1 MKSAKAVVLS
11 ILTGIFWA
19 SQTAYSASAL
29 FDTAH
34 FSGSGNC
41 AACHDGLFDKD
52 GNDVSIEDEWS
63 ATMMANSSRDP
74 LWQAKFASE
83 LIRTPAL
90 AHELNEVC
98 TRCHAPMANVEAA
111 ASLDEIHFFGDG
123 FSDPA
128 HPYHDA
134 AMDGVSC
141 TLCHQIADDGTL
153 GTPEGSS
160 GNFVVHTAASPFD
173 RPAFGPYV
181 SPRINPMQ
189 QFSGFTPQYAA
200 HISDSAVCASCHDLA
215 TPVIDLE
222 GDLPTLTG
230 GKFHEQA
237 VYTEWLHSA
246 FADGEDEA
254 QSCQHCHMAR
264 ADGVK
269 ISNRPRMLEARNDFA
284 RHGFYGGNTL
294 VLDILANNREAL
306 GVGEGDF
313 AASVEATRETLR
325 SAAEIGIEDMVL
337 NGDELTVRVRVT
349 NHTGHKLPTSFPS
362 RRAYLHFTVTDQ
374 NGTVLFESGRLNP
387 DGSIVGV
394 DSDAGTGYEPHYN
407 EITSADQVQ
416 VYEPIMAD
424 LNGNQTYTLLHAA
437 SYLKDNRIPPR
448 GFDKALVPDAIAVVG
463 EAAEDSDFGAGGDLV
478 TYRVPLGA
486 ASGAIS
492 VSVALNYQTLAYGF
506 LHDLRTDAAD
516 PAVARFLAMYE
527 ASPIR
532 AETIATATTSGA
544 SDPIIDPAPPPA
556 PADPS
561 NPSNGPGRP
570 GHGFGPGPIGF

>member
-1 MKSAKAVVLS
+1 MIIARTTL
-11 ILTGIFWA
+11 LTLFTGA
-19 SQTAYSASAL
+19 LLVSQTASSASAL

-41 AACHDGLFDKD
+41 AACHDGLVDKD

-63 ATMMANSSRDP
+63 ATMMANASRDP

-83 LIRTPAL
+83 LRRTPAL
-90 AHELNEVC
+90 AHELNAVC

-111 ASLDEIHFFGDG
+111 ASNDVIDFFDEG

-141 TLCHQIADDGTL
+141 TLCHQIADDETL
-153 GTPEGSS
+153 GTSEGSS
-160 GNFVVHTAASPFD
+160 GNFVVDTSVNPFD

-181 SPRINPMQ
+181 APRIDPMQ

-215 TPVIDLE
+215 TPVINLDGE
-222 GDLPTLTG
+222 SPILTG
-230 GKFHEQA
+230 GRFHEQA
-237 VYTEWLHSA
+237 VYTEWLNSG
-246 FADGEDEA
+246 FADGEVEA
-254 QSCQHCHMAR
+254 QSCQQCHMAR

-269 ISNRPRMLEARNDFA
+269 IANRPRNLDARNDFA

-313 AASVEATRETLR
+313 AASIEATRRTLR
-325 SAAEIGIEDMVL
+325 SAADIDIEDMAL
-337 NGDELTVRVRVT
+337 NDNELTVRVRVT
-349 NHTGHKLPTSFPS
+349 NHTGHKFPTSFPS
-362 RRAYLHFTVTDQ
+362 RRAYIHFTVADQ
-374 NGTVLFESGRLNP
+374 SGAVLFESGRLNP

-407 EITSADQVQ
+407 EITSPEQVQ

-437 SYLKDNRIPPR
+437 SYLKDNRILPR
-448 GFDKALVPDAIAVVG
+448 GFDKTQVPDAIAVQG
-463 EAAEDSDFGAGGDLV
+463 AAADDTDFIGGSDLV
-478 TYRVPLGA
+478 TYRIALGTFN
-486 ASGAIS
+486 GTPS
-492 VSVALNYQTLAYGF
+492 VSVALKYQTLAFGF
-506 LHDLRTDAAD
+506 LQDLAVDADD
-516 PAVARFLAMYE
+516 PVVARFLALYDGS
-527 ASPIR
+527 AIR
-532 AETIATATTSGA
+532 TETIAVPGDKSPEPEP
-544 SDPIIDPAPPPA
+544 PIIGGQPQPP
-556 PADPS
+556 
-561 NPSNGPGRP
+561 RL
-570 GHGFGPGPIGF
+570 GPGPAGPGNGHGPGDGA

>member
-1 MKSAKAVVLS
+1 MIIARAAV
-11 ILTGIFWA
+11 LTLLAGALWI
-19 SQTAYSASAL
+19 SHTTSSASAL

-41 AACHDGLFDKD
+41 AACHDGLVDKD

-63 ATMMANSSRDP
+63 PTMMANSSRDP

-83 LIRTPAL
+83 LRRTPAL
-90 AHELNEVC
+90 AHELNSVC

-111 ASLDEIHFFGDG
+111 ASLDDIHFFGDG
-123 FSDPA
+123 FSDPT

-160 GNFVVHTAASPFD
+160 GNFVVDTSANPVD

-189 QFSGFTPQYAA
+189 QASGFTPQYAA

-215 TPVIDLE
+215 TPVIDLDPE
-222 GDLPTLTG
+222 PDIDGESPTLTG
-230 GKFHEQA
+230 EQFHEQA
-237 VYTEWLHSA
+237 VYTEWLNSA
-246 FADGEDEA
+246 FADGKDEA
-254 QSCQHCHMAR
+254 QSCQQCHMAR

-269 ISNRPRMLEARNDFA
+269 ISNRPRTLDPRNGFA

-294 VLDILANNREAL
+294 VLDILANNRDAL

-313 AASVEATRETLR
+313 AASIEATRETLR

-337 NGDELTVRVRVT
+337 NGNELSVRVRVT
-349 NHTGHKLPTSFPS
+349 NHTGHKLPTSYPS
-362 RRAYLHFTVTDQ
+362 RRAYLHFTVTDET
-374 NGTVLFESGRLNP
+374 GTVLFESGRLNP

-394 DSDAGTGYEPHYN
+394 DSDAGNGYEPHYE
-407 EITSADQVQ
+407 EITRPDQVQ

-448 GFDKALVPDAIAVVG
+448 GFDKAQVPDAVAVVG
-463 EAAEDSDFGAGGDLV
+463 KAAVDPDFGAGGDLV
-478 TYRVPLGA
+478 NYRVRLGDF
-486 ASGAIS
+486 SGSLS
-492 VSVALNYQTLAYGF
+492 VSVSLNYQTLAYGF
-506 LHDLRTDAAD
+506 LQDLRKDAAD
-516 PAVARFLAMYE
+516 PAVERFLDMYE
-527 ASPIR
+527 ASAIR
-532 AETIATATTSGA
+532 AETIATDTSG
-544 SDPIIDPAPPPA
+544 
-556 PADPS
+556 
-561 NPSNGPGRP
+561 G
-570 GHGFGPGPIGF
+570 